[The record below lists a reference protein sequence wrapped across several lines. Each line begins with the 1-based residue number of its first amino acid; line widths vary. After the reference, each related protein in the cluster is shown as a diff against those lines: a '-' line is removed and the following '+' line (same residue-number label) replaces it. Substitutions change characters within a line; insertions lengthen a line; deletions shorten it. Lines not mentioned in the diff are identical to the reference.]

1 MKLEVLI
8 LGITGFFIANTYYDG
23 KFIQIMK
30 GWKKYYQMAFVAFAG
45 ICAYILIR
53 KNPNNS
59 RDLLCHA
66 NNFVKYMP
74 IDRNSSNMLTPILD
88 FTSKSFL
95 NNSEM
100 TNNMNGENMMGGMG
114 SMGSMGSMGGG
125 NYGYT
130 PQQKRMLN
138 SGTKATKRSVSET
151 KKKFVAA
158 NQAWTCDHC
167 KCQLPAWYEI
177 DHKVR
182 LEYGGSNH
190 VDNLVALCRNCHGKK
205 TALENL

>member
-1 MKLEVLI
+1 MKLELLI
-8 LGITGFFIANTYYDG
+8 FAVTGFLIVNTYYDG
-23 KFIQIMK
+23 KFVHIMK

-53 KNPNNS
+53 KNPNNT
-59 RDLLCHA
+59 RDLFSHA

-74 IDRNSSNMLTPILD
+74 IDKNTENMLTPILD
-88 FTSKSFL
+88 FTSKSFY
-95 NNSEM
+95 NESG
-100 TNNMNGENMMGGMG
+100 MNGGINGGMD
-114 SMGSMGSMGGG
+114 GGMNG
-125 NYGYT
+125 GMNGGMDGGHGYT

-167 KCQLPAWYEI
+167 KVQLPAWYEI